1 MSAGSGLVPY
11 PGVWICGEGL
21 TVEGS
26 LVGDVVY

>member
-11 PGVWICGEGL
+11 PGFGFGGEGL